1 MQWDNLQSA
10 VIDEVTGGSG
20 NLVVLA
26 RAGAGKT
33 GVLVECANRL
43 QGRGSVLM
51 CAFNTD
57 IQKELQ
63 TRAPHWAT
71 VRTLHSLGLE
81 TIRQI
86 EPDVKVDKWRTWGDV
101 RAICHGVSK
110 RHAQYRHASLYI
122 PDIAKLTSLC
132 KNMLPT
138 SQEEV
143 IRIARQHRVLSPEAE
158 RDLGAA
164 GAATLAIMALQKV
177 SKDVGKVSY
186 DDMLYLPAKLNLRPR
201 TYDFIFVDEAQDLNA
216 AQIDLILKMRS
227 PFARI
232 IAVGDDRQAIYKWRG
247 ADAQALSRFKV
258 ELNAR
263 VLPLSITYRCG
274 RRIVEHV
281 RTAMR
286 DRVSDFAARPG
297 APDGEVR
304 NVTFRDFAGPFGP
317 AMGDFVLARTN
328 LELMQAYHMCMRR
341 RAPAVIAGK
350 DLGRGLITLIEDTKA
365 QTVDEMNRE
374 LTRRLNELETLA
386 TDPETQETLL
396 ELKDQIE
403 AIREIAKEHTRVMT
417 LVNDLEFIFGDDE
430 STVLDDKNKIV
441 ITTIHKA
448 KGRERNRVWLL
459 LDGFARTKNGALAN
473 DEEYNVFYVGA
484 TRARE
489 TLCLVDSAHQRD
501 YYDI

>member
-10 VIDEVTGGSG
+10 VIDEVTAGSG

-63 TRAPHWAT
+63 ARAPHWAT

-86 EPDVKVDKWRTWGDV
+86 EPDVKVDKWRTWADV
-101 RAICHGVSK
+101 RAICYGAAK
-110 RHAQYRHASLYI
+110 RHQQYRHAALHVPEI
-122 PDIAKLTSLC
+122 VKLTSLC

-143 IRIARQHRVLSPEAE
+143 MKIARQHRALSPEAE
-158 RDLGAA
+158 RDLGVA

-201 TYDFIFVDEAQDLNA
+201 TYDYIFVDEAQDLNV

-247 ADAQALSRFKV
+247 ADAQALARFKS
-258 ELNAR
+258 ELNAK

-274 RRIVEHV
+274 KKIVDYVKSE
-281 RTAMR
+281 MK
-286 DRVSDFAARPG
+286 DRVPDFGARPG
-297 APDGEVR
+297 APDGEVKKM
-304 NVTFRDFAGPFGP
+304 TFRDFSGPFGP
-317 AMGDFVLARTN
+317 AVGDFVLARTN
-328 LELMQAYHMCMRR
+328 LELMQAYHLCLRR
-341 RAPAVIAGK
+341 KAPAVVAGK
-350 DLGRGLITLIEDTKA
+350 DLGRGLITLIESTKA
-365 QTVDEMNRE
+365 QTIDEMNHE
-374 LTRRLNELETLA
+374 LTKRRNELAELA
-386 TDPETQETLL
+386 TDPEAQEALG
-396 ELKDQIE
+396 ELVDQIE
-403 AIREIAKEHTRVMT
+403 AIREIAQDHTRVMT

-430 STVLDDKNKIV
+430 SAVLDDKNKIV

-448 KGRERNRVWLL
+448 KGRERDRVWLL
-459 LDGFARTKNGALAN
+459 VDGFARTKSGVLAN

-489 TLCLVDSAHQRD
+489 TLCVVDSSHQRD
-501 YYDI
+501 HYDI